1 MARANNPYGAAE
13 RAAKAIDRD
22 RERERKFMM
31 QACFR
36 HADDLA
42 IKLVQHLLDD
52 HIIET
57 NSERAIRELLSK
69 ILSRMAD
76 MDEFDIQ
83 FKTAPIR
90 TMVPDPNIVSL
101 YLTQYIIEDLINNP
115 AILDI
120 FGDDMDIY
128 KTIDSVMHSI
138 RPSA

>member
-1 MARANNPYGAAE
+1 MARAHNPYGAAE

-22 RERERKFMM
+22 RERERKYML

-42 IKLVQHLLDD
+42 LKLVQHLLDD

-57 NSERAIRELLSK
+57 NSERTIRELLSK

-90 TMVPDPNIVSL
+90 TMVPDPNIISL
-101 YLTQYIIEDLINNP
+101 YLTQYVIEDLINNP

-128 KTIDSVMHSI
+128 KTVDSVMHSI